1 MTLSPPPK
9 KRKIISV
16 GTSLLKIWVPTA
28 QGLEKQPIEM
38 EAASVVKSVI
48 FAANQYL
55 NHKADKNCF
64 YLQQQLEILIGIT
77 VPHSGKSLKFFN
89 PKNLQPTECL
99 TTVID
104 ILCDPHTKPSLL
116 MSCITLLQNLATD
129 DEIRQCLHDAFH
141 LTPALAGIL
150 KTQGTAGDIL
160 STECLSLLQK
170 VTYGH
175 KMNFQESYMEDL
187 ITFTV
192 KQIHGPV
199 LELTLPC
206 LGLLVNLC
214 RDNFAVQSYLKNS
227 ENIKALYKV
236 LVSYLSDQNLT
247 VIILSLSIITSLSLQ
262 EDLGGKILNAK
273 NINQTFQM
281 IFNILMKS
289 DTGVTRGYAVD
300 LFRDLLRNPKIQQSL
315 SRFDR
320 LGSCLENI
328 LNLIAAST
336 PESVIKVFELLL
348 LFCRVE
354 GLRSTICKC
363 VLATSPLHDNEYV
376 TQSLRQPVSEVKEPL
391 IAAVHWAGQS
401 TDSHNKAPLYALDFL
416 TEFYEELIYSNTRVH
431 YSIHADLVLPTVLHG
446 LQDPPDR
453 EHAESRRKCCK
464 MVKVIQLLTVFAGEE
479 DTKKKLCKM
488 VDMSL
493 FSGLLEHQFTYNRVA
508 LRCNKVVSPDEDWS
522 EYGVDVVLC
531 GLELMEKLKRSL
543 PDVDALFC
551 STLQDSRLVPFL
563 SAGMTSPDRSRVQ
576 TALQMITTAST
587 LDSFPVV
594 LLGDTIAANNTRQ
607 HERLTAS
614 PTLGWQQVEPKPLA
628 VTQYRN
634 KENMPL
640 GNHCQKQDPM
650 NQDASI
656 NSIIERMQSGLQ
668 MNEIKAS
675 EIIDIYEHKLQSLQ
689 TKEDQLQDLLDAKA
703 LALSQADR
711 LIAQYRSRRAQY
723 EAEAHKMR
731 SMVQDSERRSEQYRE
746 QLNDVMLK
754 GEHLQNELEQVNQEK
769 HKLEEVATEHKRLTV
784 AYMELSEKYES
795 SEKSLLCLKQEHKTL
810 MEMHEMLNKH
820 NESLKHQHDVA
831 SEQLSKLSKQLME
844 KASELTQT
852 QLLLEEDH
860 TKAKKEQEKLEDC
873 LDKIRANLDST
884 DKIKKKLE
892 QKVVTLEKTV
902 QQTEEELREKTEV
915 VRELK
920 SNVDKHNQIA
930 ALIHSLS
937 SGKSDNESMKS

>member
-1 MTLSPPPK
+1 
-9 KRKIISV
+9 
-16 GTSLLKIWVPTA
+16 
-28 QGLEKQPIEM
+28 M

-55 NHKADKNCF
+55 NHKADKNCL
-64 YLQQQLEILIGIT
+64 YLQQQLEILVGIT

-89 PKNLQPTECL
+89 PKHLQPTECL
-99 TTVID
+99 TTIVD

-116 MSCITLLQNLATD
+116 LSCITLLHNLVSD
-129 DEIRQCLHDAFH
+129 DEIRHCLHDSFH
-141 LTPALAGIL
+141 ITPALAGIL
-150 KTQGTAGDIL
+150 KTQGSAGDIL
-160 STECLSLLQK
+160 STECVSLLQK

-175 KMNFQESYMEDL
+175 NLNFQENYMEDL
-187 ITFTV
+187 ITYTV
-192 KQIHGPV
+192 RQIHGPV
-199 LELTLPC
+199 HDLTLPS

-227 ENIKALYKV
+227 RNIKDLYKV

-247 VIILSLSIITSLSLQ
+247 VIILALSIITSLSLQ

-336 PESVIKVFELLL
+336 SESVIKVFELLL

-376 TQSLRQPVSEVKEPL
+376 VQTLRQPVEEVKEPL
-391 IAAVHWAGQS
+391 IATVHWAGQS
-401 TDSHNKAPLYALDFL
+401 TDSHHKAPLYALDFL
-416 TEFYEELIYSNTRVH
+416 SEFYEELIYSNTRVH

-446 LQDPPDR
+446 LQDPPDQ
-453 EHAESRRKCCK
+453 EQAESRRKCFK

-479 DTKKKLCKM
+479 DTKKKLCKL

-508 LRCNKVVSPDEDWS
+508 LRCNKVVSPEEDWS

-531 GLELMEKLKRSL
+531 VLELMEKLKKSL

-563 SAGMTSPDRSRVQ
+563 SAGMTSKDRSRVQ
-576 TALQMITTAST
+576 TALRMITTASA
-587 LDSFPVV
+587 LENFPVV

-607 HERLTAS
+607 HERLTSS
-614 PTLGWQQVEPKPLA
+614 PTLEWQQVRTHSQSVA
-628 VTQYRN
+628 QYN
-634 KENMPL
+634 KENIPL
-640 GNHCQKQDPM
+640 GNHRQKQEPV

-668 MNEIKAS
+668 TTFQGYMSEIKAS

-689 TKEDQLQDLLDAKA
+689 NKEDQLQDLLDAKA

-731 SMVQDSERRSEQYRE
+731 SMVQSSEKRSEQYRE
-746 QLNDVMLK
+746 QLNDVILR
-754 GEHLQNELEQVNQEK
+754 GEHLQNDLEQVNQEK
-769 HKLEEVATEHKRLTV
+769 QKLEEVAAEHKQLTV

-820 NESLKHQHDVA
+820 NESLKQQHDVA

-852 QLLLEEDH
+852 QLMLEEDH
-860 TKAKKEQEKLEDC
+860 AKAKKEQETLEDC

-884 DKIKKKLE
+884 EKAKKKLE
-892 QKVVTLEKTV
+892 QKVVTLERSL
-902 QQTEEELREKTEV
+902 QQNEEELKEKVEV
-915 VRELK
+915 IRELK
-920 SNVDKHNQIA
+920 SNVDKHAQIA

-937 SGKSDNESMKS
+937 SGKSDIDSVKT

>member
-1 MTLSPPPK
+1 
-9 KRKIISV
+9 
-16 GTSLLKIWVPTA
+16 
-28 QGLEKQPIEM
+28 M

-55 NHKADKNCF
+55 NHKADKNSL

-77 VPHSGKSLKFFN
+77 VPSSGKSLKFFN
-89 PKNLQPTECL
+89 TKHLQPTECL

-116 MSCITLLQNLATD
+116 LSCITLLQNLATD
-129 DEIRQCLHDAFH
+129 DGIRHCLHDAFH

-150 KTQGTAGDIL
+150 KIQGSARDIL
-160 STECLSLLQK
+160 STECVSLLQK

-175 KMNFQESYMEDL
+175 KLNFQENYMEDL

-192 KQIHGPV
+192 RQIHGPV
-199 LELTLPC
+199 HDLTLPS

-214 RDNFAVQSYLKNS
+214 RENFAVQSYLKNS

-247 VIILSLSIITSLSLQ
+247 VIILALSIITSLSLQ

-289 DTGVTRGYAVD
+289 DAGVTRGYAVD

-336 PESVIKVFELLL
+336 SESVIKVFELLL

-376 TQSLRQPVSEVKEPL
+376 AQTLRQPIEEVKEPL

-431 YSIHADLVLPTVLHG
+431 YGIHADLVLPTVLHG
-446 LQDPPDR
+446 LQDPPDQ
-453 EHAESRRKCCK
+453 EQAESRRKCCK

-479 DTKKKLCKM
+479 DTKKKLCKL

-531 GLELMEKLKRSL
+531 GLELMEKLKKNL

-563 SAGMTSPDRSRVQ
+563 SAGMTSKDRSRVQ
-576 TALQMITTAST
+576 TALQMITTASA
-587 LDSFPVV
+587 LDNFPVV

-614 PTLGWQQVEPKPLA
+614 PAQGWQQVNTKPLSMSE
-628 VTQYRN
+628 YGN
-634 KENMPL
+634 KENMPP
-640 GNHCQKQDPM
+640 GNHHRKPEPM
-650 NQDASI
+650 EQDASI

-731 SMVQDSERRSEQYRE
+731 SMVQDSEKRSEQYRD
-746 QLNDVMLK
+746 QLNDVILR
-754 GEHLQNELEQVNQEK
+754 GEHLQNELEQLNQEK
-769 HKLEEVATEHKRLTV
+769 HKLEEVAAEHKQLTV
-784 AYMELSEKYES
+784 AYMELSEKFET

-810 MEMHEMLNKH
+810 VEMHEMLNKH
-820 NESLKHQHDVA
+820 NESLKQQHDVA

-844 KASELTQT
+844 KASELTHT
-852 QLLLEEDH
+852 QLMLEEEH
-860 TKAKKEQEKLEDC
+860 AKAKKEQDELEDC
-873 LDKIRANLDST
+873 LDKVRANLDT
-884 DKIKKKLE
+884 TEKAKKKLE
-892 QKVVTLEKTV
+892 QKVSTLERSL
-902 QQTEEELREKTEV
+902 QQSEAQVKEKVEV
-915 VRELK
+915 IRELK
-920 SNVDKHNQIA
+920 SNVDKHAQIA

-937 SGKSDNESMKS
+937 SGKSDADSMKS

>member
-1 MTLSPPPK
+1 
-9 KRKIISV
+9 
-16 GTSLLKIWVPTA
+16 
-28 QGLEKQPIEM
+28 M

-55 NHKADKNCF
+55 NHKSDKNSL

-89 PKNLQPTECL
+89 PKHLQPTECL

-116 MSCITLLQNLATD
+116 LSCITLLQNLATD
-129 DEIRQCLHDAFH
+129 DEIRLCLHDAFH
-141 LTPALAGIL
+141 VTPALAGIL
-150 KTQGTAGDIL
+150 KIQGSAGDVL
-160 STECLSLLQK
+160 SSECVSLLQK

-175 KMNFQESYMEDL
+175 KLNFQENYMEDL

-192 KQIHGPV
+192 RQIHGPV
-199 LELTLPC
+199 HDITLPS

-247 VIILSLSIITSLSLQ
+247 IIILALSIITSLSLQ

-289 DTGVTRGYAVD
+289 DAGVTRGYAVD

-315 SRFDR
+315 SRFDK
-320 LGSCLENI
+320 LSSCLENI

-336 PESVIKVFELLL
+336 SESVIKVFELLL

-376 TQSLRQPVSEVKEPL
+376 VQTLRQPIGEVKEPL

-401 TDSHNKAPLYALDFL
+401 TDSHNRAPLYALDFL

-431 YSIHADLVLPTVLHG
+431 YSIHADLVLPTILHG
-446 LQDPPDR
+446 LQDPPDQ
-453 EHAESRRKCCK
+453 EQVESRRKCCK

-479 DTKKKLCKM
+479 DTKKKLCKL

-522 EYGVDVVLC
+522 DYGVDVVLC
-531 GLELMEKLKRSL
+531 GLELMQKLQKSL

-563 SAGMTSPDRSRVQ
+563 SAGMTSQDRSRVQ
-576 TALQMITTAST
+576 TALQMITTASA
-587 LDSFPVV
+587 LENFPVV
-594 LLGDTIAANNTRQ
+594 LLGDTIAASNSRQ

-614 PTLGWQQVEPKPLA
+614 PPLGYQQVNMKPLS
-628 VTQYRN
+628 VTEYSN
-634 KENMPL
+634 KENRPPT
-640 GNHCQKQDPM
+640 NHRQKAEPM
-650 NQDASI
+650 EQDASI

-668 MNEIKAS
+668 TNFQGHMNEIKAS

-711 LIAQYRSRRAQY
+711 LIAQYRSRRGQY

-731 SMVQDSERRSEQYRE
+731 SMVQDSEKRSEQYRD
-746 QLNDVMLK
+746 QLNEVVLR

-769 HKLEEVATEHKRLTV
+769 QKLEEVAAEHKQLTV
-784 AYMELSEKYES
+784 AYMELSEKFET

-810 MEMHEMLNKH
+810 VEMHEMLNKH
-820 NESLKHQHDVA
+820 NESLKQQHDVA

-852 QLLLEEDH
+852 QIQLEEEH
-860 TKAKKEQEKLEDC
+860 AKAKKEQDELEDC
-873 LDKIRANLDST
+873 LDKVRANLDNT
-884 DKIKKKLE
+884 EKIKKKLE
-892 QKVVTLEKTV
+892 QKVSTLEKSL
-902 QQTEEELREKTEV
+902 QQSEEELKEKVEV
-915 VRELK
+915 IRELK
-920 SNVDKHNQIA
+920 SNVDKHAQIA

-937 SGKSDNESMKS
+937 SGKSDIDSMKT